1 MYTMNK
7 QQVTILSP
15 RACAEAKRAAE
26 IQAELERT
34 IELVT
39 ALFWQLKSGE
49 AFTGE
54 QVAAAYNDDVLG
66 TLWYRAW
73 DYAAHCSKRG
83 AILVA
88 ALHNGTSH
96 FMDEYLGQAGK
107 CDRTAEYKLMRMKAL
122 EESPVVRATRRKY
135 EAGGTASK

>member
-1 MYTMNK
+1 MHTMNK
-7 QQVTILSP
+7 QLVTILSP

-26 IQAELERT
+26 LQAELENT

-49 AFTGE
+49 VFTGE

-73 DYAAHCSKRG
+73 DYAAHCSERG
-83 AILVA
+83 AIFPA
-88 ALHNGTSH
+88 AMNNTISR
-96 FMDEYLGQAGK
+96 FMDEYLGQAGTHY
-107 CDRTAEYKLMRMKAL
+107 CTAKYKLIRMKAL
-122 EESPVVRATRRKY
+122 EESSVVRATRRKY
-135 EAGGTASK
+135 GEYIV